1 MPRATQPRATG
12 SAPASA
18 TRASR
23 QQRCR
28 NAASSPTTYSSAAL
42 LGAGTVINP
51 IIKIIT
57 TVVILGAVYLFIVK
71 PALDTTNSIFD
82 QTFGAF
88 DEFDSL
94 PNDIQDDINQA
105 LEDAASSQVDVDR
118 LQDCIRDAIGPN
130 GANQNRIDRC
140 LERFGP

>member
-1 MPRATQPRATG
+1 M
-12 SAPASA
+12 
-18 TRASR
+18 
-23 QQRCR
+23 
-28 NAASSPTTYSSAAL
+28 

-51 IIKIIT
+51 LIKIIT
-57 TVVILGAVYLFIVK
+57 TVAILGAVYLFIVK
-71 PALDTTNSIFD
+71 PTLDTTNDVFD

-88 DEFDSL
+88 DEFETL
-94 PNDIQDDINQA
+94 PTNIQDEINAA
-105 LEDAASSQVDVDR
+105 LEDADSSQVDTQR